1 MKTSFQERINL
12 CQLAAMDQIKGLK
25 GFKSKI
31 EESLIF
37 DTFFS
42 ENKFKGKDSFS
53 ELWNCYGLSETN
65 LNWLDVGF
73 QTSTILHRSRFDL
86 MEKWFQILFNGKIAF
101 RPFFDIEIEKH
112 RRIRENANRNELKH
126 LILRVDFDKIAEL
139 IDDYFIS
146 ISNSKL
152 NINTVNGATITPPAK
167 INEELVEAILEFSYT
182 DISNITELKNLIYL
196 ITNTD
201 NQTLTDRL
209 NYLNILANSLE
220 KAMSLSNH
228 KLTKAYLNGLYTQI
242 IKWIHETLDIVEWL
256 CNAKY
261 DKLPIDL
268 LKEFKTCKS
277 LHMWK
282 SKNY

>member
-1 MKTSFQERINL
+1 MKTSFQERINM
-12 CQLAAMDQIKGLK
+12 CQLAAMDKIKGMK
-25 GFKSKI
+25 DFKSKI
-31 EESLIF
+31 EESLLF

-73 QTSTILHRSRFDL
+73 QSSTTLHRSRFDL

-112 RRIRENANRNELKH
+112 RRIRENANQNGLKH
-126 LILRVDFDKIAEL
+126 LIIKVDFDKIAEI
-139 IDDYFIS
+139 IDNYFIS

-152 NINTVNGATITPPAK
+152 NINTVNGATITPPA
-167 INEELVEAILEFSYT
+167 IIDEDLVEAVLEVSYT
-182 DISNITELKNLIYL
+182 EICNITSLKNLIYL

-228 KLTKAYLNGLYTQI
+228 KLTKAYLNGLYAQI
-242 IKWIHETLDIVEWL
+242 IKWIHETLDLVEWL

-261 DKLPIDL
+261 DNLPIDL

-282 SKNY
+282 SKKY

>member
-1 MKTSFQERINL
+1 MT
-12 CQLAAMDQIKGLK
+12 
-25 GFKSKI
+25 KSVHF
-31 EESLIF
+31 L
-37 DTFFS
+37 
-42 ENKFKGKDSFS
+42 
-53 ELWNCYGLSETN
+53 L
-65 LNWLDVGF
+65 
-73 QTSTILHRSRFDL
+73 TIY
-86 MEKWFQILFNGKIAF
+86 INGKIAF

-167 INEELVEAILEFSYT
+167 INEELVEAVLEFSYT

-242 IKWIHETLDIVEWL
+242 IKWIHETLDMVEWL

-268 LKEFKTCKS
+268 LKEYSTGGITINQAELEENKNKIDERHKNVSLKTQSHRSSIIKIIT
-277 LHMWK
+277 
-282 SKNY
+282 